1 MRGNRPINI
10 ALQNCK
16 PDDLCGILQSPTR
29 SDCEANEK
37 TMESWTLS
45 FLKESIRRM
54 TLPSA
59 IRLRN
64 YYVRERAGQ
73 LRADGILFLRLKR
86 PFEANISLRERGSD
100 LATFHEIAEEEVYA
114 PVLKAVE
121 TFQTVIDLGANI
133 GLASLY
139 LAYNSP
145 TCQILCVEPNCESY
159 ELLVRNVRK
168 LNRSGRCRT
177 LKAAV
182 WGTHQ
187 RLAPNHKAPP
197 DRYSMF
203 TVRVA
208 LANEPSAVEGYTMTE
223 ILDSSGFDRVDL
235 LKVDIEGAERE
246 LFSTQDLSWLG
257 RVGAIAIEFHGD
269 SRNASGF
276 DDKMTRNGFEI
287 CSEHPHTILARKP
300 HWDRHVST
308 RAPQPPGD
316 SARGR

>member
-1 MRGNRPINI
+1 M
-10 ALQNCK
+10 
-16 PDDLCGILQSPTR
+16 
-29 SDCEANEK
+29 
-37 TMESWTLS
+37 
-45 FLKESIRRM
+45 
-54 TLPSA
+54 
-59 IRLRN
+59 RLRN
-64 YYVRERAGQ
+64 YHVRERAGQ
-73 LRADGILFLRLKR
+73 LRADGILSLRLKR
-86 PFEANISLRERGSD
+86 PFVADISLRERGSD

-121 TFQTVIDLGANI
+121 AFQTVIDLGANI

-139 LAYNSP
+139 LAHNSP
-145 TCQILCVEPNCESY
+145 TCRILCVEPNCESY
-159 ELLVRNVRK
+159 ELLVRNVHK

-208 LANEPSAVEGYTMTE
+208 SANEPSAVEGYTMTE
-223 ILDSSGFDRVDL
+223 ILDYSGFDRVDL

-246 LFSTQDLSWLG
+246 LFSTQDLSWLA
-257 RVGAIAIEFHGD
+257 RVGAIAIEFHED
-269 SRNASGF
+269 SRNACGF

-287 CSEHPHTILARKP
+287 CTEHSHTILARKP
-300 HWDRHVST
+300 RWDWHGSAKAHSLQGYATAAVQALPSR
-308 RAPQPPGD
+308 GD
-316 SARGR
+316 GHGNNSGVERRG